1 MLLPDE
7 NVTNFYYKCHNIHN
21 KYHNFFTIMHI
32 DFALPL

>member
-7 NVTNFYYKCHNIHN
+7 NVTNFTANVINIHN
-21 KYHNFFTIMHI
+21 KCHNFFTIMHI